1 MKCCFCEKEFEGYGN
16 NPWGAMCRDAISGK
30 IVDLEYNPED
40 RCCDECNTRLV
51 IPGRYYKLSQARNL
65 MMY

>member
-16 NPWGAMCRDAISGK
+16 NPAGAMCKDISGK
-30 IVDLEYNPED
+30 IVELSYGPED

-51 IPGRYYKLSQARNL
+51 IPGRLYKLSKARNL